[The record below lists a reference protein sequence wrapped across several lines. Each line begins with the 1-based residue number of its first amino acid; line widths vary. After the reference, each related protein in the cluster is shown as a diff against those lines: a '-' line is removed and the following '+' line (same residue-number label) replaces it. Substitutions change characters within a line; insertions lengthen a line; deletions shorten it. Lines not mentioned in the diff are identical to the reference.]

1 MSFIRHLGQF
11 RELHSLITDSTRTS
25 QISKVCIKYM
35 SESIL
40 FSLASYILKECH
52 YAIDLSFYDKNF
64 DLQPVD
70 SPMWD
75 CAPFRLV
82 RCKETYI
89 ADKLLKEQVQ
99 IGCSKWDILA
109 IDP

>member
-1 MSFIRHLGQF
+1 MNVSIIRHLGQL
-11 RELHSLITDSTRTS
+11 RKLHSLITDSTRTS

-89 ADKLLKEQVQ
+89 ADN
-99 IGCSKWDILA
+99 C
-109 IDP
+109 